1 MTAQE
6 AKQIAFKA
14 QEINIENIYLLI
26 SNAAK
31 KGDLHM
37 RYDLVGIFAKFAD
50 NIIKKLKDNGYTVER
65 IKGYDQRDRDSWDYL
80 AISWS

>member
-1 MTAQE
+1 MTAHE

-31 KGDLHM
+31 IGDLHM
-37 RYDLVGIFAKFAD
+37 RYDLKGNYAKFAD
-50 NIIKKLKDNGYTVER
+50 NIIKKMKDNGYTVER
-65 IKGYDQRDRDSWDYL
+65 IKGYDQRDRDAWDYL
-80 AISWS
+80 AISWA